1 MVVGGMLTISA
12 LYDILVEVCA
22 KIPPEAT
29 KHYLS
34 CQDWLRRM
42 QNARSEAKRKLAAA
56 SELFVSTIK

>member
-1 MVVGGMLTISA
+1 MVVGEMLAMSA
-12 LYDILVEVCA
+12 LYDIFVEICA
-22 KIPPEAT
+22 DITPEAT